1 MKNNPLNVCLWF
13 DNQAEVAAKFYN
25 SVFENSSIGKITRY
39 GKEGFEMHK
48 MPEGM
53 VMTIEFTIN
62 GMQFVGLNGGPIFKF
77 NEAISIMLN
86 CDTQEEIDK
95 YWSALTADGGQEGP
109 CGWLKDKFGI
119 SWQIAPT
126 VLAELLSSDDK
137 ARVQRVTKAYLKM
150 RKFDIQS
157 LLEA

>member
-13 DNQAEVAAKFYN
+13 DNQAEEAAKFYN

-157 LLEA
+157 LLKA

>member
-13 DNQAEVAAKFYN
+13 DNQAEKAAKFYN

-157 LLEA
+157 LLKA

>member
-13 DNQAEVAAKFYN
+13 DNQAEEAAKFYN